1 MNFSASFELA
11 ARKPVKRPI
20 KPEKIVWRLRTMKE
34 LLRELLAKLTIIEAP
49 WNIHLICKQPRLFCK
64 NVE

>member
-1 MNFSASFELA
+1 MNFSAFFELA

-20 KPEKIVWRLRTMKE
+20 NPGTIVWQLRTMKE
-34 LLRELLAKLTIIEAP
+34 LLRVLLVKLTIIEAP

-64 NVE
+64 NGE